1 MTKLYSGTAEVSTN
15 PAVAFGPENKIF
27 VYFGTGAYLEETDMM
42 TTTAQ
47 KFICV
52 IDKHDGATT
61 TLASLKNQTTSITA
75 LGAAPGW
82 YVNLVQ
88 KSGERVT
95 EAAAVVAETVI
106 FTSFAPDQDA
116 CVAGGE
122 SYLYQMSYKDG
133 DKTSEQGSLN
143 DRITSLGDGIA
154 SYPVIDLANGTAVV
168 QSSDA
173 SIKITPIASLFQRM
187 NVRSWQESFDHV
199 QAVPDVQ

>member
-1 MTKLYSGTAEVSTN
+1 
-15 PAVAFGPENKIF
+15 
-27 VYFGTGAYLEETDMM
+27 
-42 TTTAQ
+42 
-47 KFICV
+47 
-52 IDKHDGATT
+52 
-61 TLASLKNQTTSITA
+61 
-75 LGAAPGW
+75 
-82 YVNLVQ
+82 
-88 KSGERVT
+88 VT
-95 EAAAVVAETVI
+95 EAAAVVAETDI